1 MINHPL
7 SFITLSASK
16 VKRNYIIFSKYVN
29 KNLSISHSRD
39 QNLVFIGFFAYF
51 GESRLNYLSPALKV
65 YP

>member
-1 MINHPL
+1 VINHPL

-29 KNLSISHSRD
+29 KNLTIYHSRD
-39 QNLVFIGFFAYF
+39 QNLFFGFFAYF

-65 YP
+65 YL